1 MVHVK
6 ICGIRHAEDARAAV
20 EAGASLLGFN
30 FWSGTPRY
38 IAPAEAA
45 RIIAGLREELREASP
60 AAVPRDIRTVGVFVD
75 EDVER
80 LLAIA
85 AEAGVGAVQLH
96 GSESPQYLERLGRL
110 PKIKAIKV
118 SNDFQP
124 EQLLRYHAASA
135 FLLDGFVAGMHGG
148 TGKSFDW
155 SLAEKTTSYGKI
167 ILAGGLNPDN
177 VGMAVRQVRPWGVD
191 VCSGVEITPGKKDP
205 QRIREFIQAVRAAE
219 AEIPASSPAHNSTL
233 DLLF

>member
-6 ICGIRHAEDARAAV
+6 ICGIRHADDARASV

-45 RIIAGLREELREASP
+45 RIIAEIP
-60 AAVPRDIRTVGVFVD
+60 AAVTRDFRTVGVFVD

-85 AEAGVGAVQLH
+85 AEAGVDAVQLH
-96 GSESPQYLERLGRL
+96 GSESPEYMERLGRL

-124 EQLLRYHAASA
+124 EQLHRYPSASA
-135 FLLDGFVAGMHGG
+135 FLLDCYVSGLVGG
-148 TGKSFDW
+148 TGRTFDW

-205 QRIREFIQAVRAAE
+205 RRIRKFIQAVRAAE
-219 AEIPASSPAHNSTL
+219 AETEAVSSPAHNPTL